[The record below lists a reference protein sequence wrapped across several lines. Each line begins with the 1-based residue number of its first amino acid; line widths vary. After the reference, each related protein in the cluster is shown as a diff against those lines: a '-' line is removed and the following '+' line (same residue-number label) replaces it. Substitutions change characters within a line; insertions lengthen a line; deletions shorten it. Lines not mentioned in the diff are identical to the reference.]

1 MKLNPSLSKPISPQV
16 QKEELSEKA
25 QLELKKLKDTS
36 QQVEAIFIKD
46 LLSKMR
52 QISLTGEHPTGMS
65 ELAWDLFDQTVS
77 KTLSEKDSFG
87 LSKIIYEKHSLQ
99 IIQQDKAEQSL
110 EGGLGD

>member
-65 ELAWDLFDQTVS
+65 ELAWDLFDQTIS

-87 LSKIIYEKHSLQ
+87 LSKMIYEKNFQ
-99 IIQQDKAEQSL
+99 KMIQEDKAKRPH
-110 EGGLGD
+110 EGEK